1 MIANKLTDLA
11 VIRTNLAPDSGA
23 LCYILIENTVGG
35 LPMPR
40 MPKKTKQISFMQV
53 MKNQKTFIHILVS
66 FIFVCLAIMLAS
78 ILFLYNQFSKAAMNE
93 IGSHTQKLLD
103 EQSINYAAKMSS
115 LLDYIQKAVH
125 NEEVLGYALARDND
139 PFLNYQAW
147 RKLKELKDNQPIID
161 SIVMQNYYTG
171 NIVDSKVGI
180 YGRSEYPDQQLLTAL
195 DQEQGFRGQR
205 LYIRRADYYRSSLR
219 YETDYLSFVS
229 YFQGQASALVVNIDI
244 KALKEYFTHERLLAS
259 SNLYILDREQR
270 VVYSPDPAQ
279 FQQPYQL
286 MRNNTGNRWYKD
298 QQQMVVY
305 SPFSFFTAPGWTIVQ
320 TLPLDSVL
328 HNLYKLR
335 TLTYWFFSIILAV
348 TLFAVWKVSRRIYRP
363 IKNLIEEAVH
373 LHPSDDAIASSAD
386 LAVLSQVLRSQKQ
399 QISKFQNKLVKST
412 KQGKE
417 IFIRDLLHRPT
428 HYSASSAAAL
438 FKEYELAVS
447 INQLVILVFRMDNYD
462 KFAKQFRYSD
472 QRLIYFAICNVA
484 QELISEVAPVE
495 TVDMKSGH
503 IVAICEARGGMEDD
517 FPAIARSVQNKC
529 AELIKISLTAA
540 VSLPVD
546 NPNDL
551 SSEYM
556 QVLELTNERFK
567 GGTGKCW
574 VKGDGIAATESEYS
588 YPEERERQLLSEL
601 KLGHQKQVE
610 HHLEKFIEA
619 ILPFSYSEIRLS
631 LLKLLLNLSKTAEQL
646 NLALDHSSLGSLK
659 RMEQM
664 LDLLETKEQLI
675 EWLHLTLGGILE
687 QLQLQSVAAGQNQL
701 IALIR
706 QVVQEHLYDP
716 NLSTKM
722 IADELKYSSTYIR
735 QLFKDFSG
743 QSLSEYITD
752 LRLNEVKRRLTETK
766 QSIEDIVQETGFSAV
781 NSFYTIF
788 KRHMGTTPSQYR
800 RQWENDSGKELP

>member
-1 MIANKLTDLA
+1 
-11 VIRTNLAPDSGA
+11 
-23 LCYILIENTVGG
+23 
-35 LPMPR
+35 MPR
-40 MPKKTKQISFMQV
+40 MPKMTRQISFMQV
-53 MKNQKTFIHILVS
+53 MKNQKIFIHILVS

-103 EQSINYAAKMSS
+103 EQSINFAAKMSN
-115 LLDYIQKAVH
+115 LLDYIQKTVH
-125 NEEVLGYALARDND
+125 NEEVISYALSRDND

-147 RKLKELKDNQPIID
+147 RKLKELKDNQPIIE

-171 NIVDSKVGI
+171 TIVDSKVGM
-180 YGRSEYPDQQLLTAL
+180 YERSEYPDQQLLAAL
-195 DQEQGFRGQR
+195 DQEEGFRGQR
-205 LYIRRADYYRSSLR
+205 LYVRRADYYRSSLR
-219 YETDYLSFVS
+219 YETDYLSFVT
-229 YFQGQASALVVNIDI
+229 YFQGQASALVVNIDSN
-244 KALKEYFTHERLLAS
+244 ALYEYFTRERLPAS

-270 VVYSPDPAQ
+270 VVSSPDSAQ
-279 FQQPYQL
+279 FQQPYHL
-286 MRNNTGNRWYKD
+286 MRNSTNNRWYKD

-305 SPFSFFTAPGWTIVQ
+305 SPFSFFTASGWTIVQ

-335 TLTYWFFSIILAV
+335 TLTYWFFSIILAI
-348 TLFAVWKVSRRIYRP
+348 TLFAVWKVSRRIYKP

-373 LHPSDDAIASSAD
+373 SHPSDDAIASSAD

-399 QISKFQNKLVKST
+399 EISKFQNKLIKST

-438 FKEYELAVS
+438 FKGYELAVS
-447 INQLVILVFRMDNYD
+447 ISQLVIIVFRVDNYG

-503 IVAICEARGGMEDD
+503 IVAICEARSGTGDD

-529 AELIKISLTAA
+529 VELLKISLTAA
-540 VSLPVD
+540 VSLPID
-546 NPNDL
+546 NVNDL
-551 SSEYM
+551 SSEYI

-567 GGTGKCW
+567 GGSGKCW
-574 VKGDGIAATESEYS
+574 VKGGDIEATESEYS

-631 LLKLLLNLSKTAEQL
+631 LLKLLLNLSKIAEQL
-646 NLALDHSSLGSLK
+646 HLALDQSSLGSLK

-664 LDLLETKEQLI
+664 LDLLETKEQLV
-675 EWLHLTLGGILE
+675 EWLHQTLSGIFQ

-701 IALIR
+701 IALIQ

-752 LRLNEVKRRLTETK
+752 LRLDEVKRRLTETK

-781 NSFYTIF
+781 NSLYTIF
-788 KRHMGTTPSQYR
+788 KRRMGTTPSQYR
-800 RQWENDSGKELP
+800 RQWENDSRKELP